1 MTLQVYG
8 FHNSYISYFCL
19 MAKSAPIKEYEG
31 SKNKTSLY
39 LKPLSH
45 QKTKF
50 ISLKTGESPNALF
63 EQAIDEFIERWE
75 KKNGEISI

>member
-1 MTLQVYG
+1 
-8 FHNSYISYFCL
+8 
-19 MAKSAPIKEYEG
+19 MAKSATVNDNEG
-31 SKNKTSLY
+31 AKNKTSLY
-39 LKPLSH
+39 LKTLSH

-75 KKNGEISI
+75 KKNGKIKL